1 MRLDKFLKAS
11 RLIKRRTV
19 AKEVADAGRISVN
32 GRVAKAGTEVAVG
45 DTITIRYASR
55 TVEVRALLLTE
66 NPRKEA
72 AEEMYELISDSGREG
87 NLEANHF
94 E

>member
-45 DTITIRYASR
+45 DTITIRYAGR
-55 TVEVRALLLTE
+55 TVEVRTLVLTE

-72 AEEMYELISDSGREG
+72 AEEMYELISDSGRQG
-87 NLEANHF
+87 TAPTDDF

>member
-32 GRVAKAGTEVAVG
+32 GRVAKAGTEVAIG
-45 DTITIRYASR
+45 DLITIRYSGR
-55 TVEVRALLLTE
+55 TVEVRVLLLTE

-72 AEEMYELISDSGREG
+72 AEDMYELISDTGRESRSEEES
-87 NLEANHF
+87 L
-94 E
+94 

>member
-32 GRVAKAGTEVAVG
+32 GRVAKAGTEVSVG
-45 DTITIRYASR
+45 DVITLRFAKQ
-55 TVEVRALLLTE
+55 TVEVRVASLVE

-72 AEEMYELISDSGREG
+72 AQELYEVLSGGLDPAAEE
-87 NLEANHF
+87 N
-94 E
+94 

>member
-1 MRLDKFLKAS
+1 M
-11 RLIKRRTV
+11 

-45 DTITIRYASR
+45 DVLTIRYANR
-55 TVEVRALLLTE
+55 TLEVRALQLTE
-66 NPRKEA
+66 NPRKEVA
-72 AEEMYELISDSGREG
+72 DEMYELISSTGRDEDSDAGADSR
-87 NLEANHF
+87 F

>member
-1 MRLDKFLKAS
+1 M
-11 RLIKRRTV
+11 

-45 DTITIRYASR
+45 DTITIRYAGR
-55 TVEVRALLLTE
+55 TVEVRTLVLTE

-72 AEEMYELISDSGREG
+72 AEEMYELISDSGRQG
-87 NLEANHF
+87 TAPTDDF

>member
-1 MRLDKFLKAS
+1 M
-11 RLIKRRTV
+11 

-87 NLEANHF
+87 NIEANHF

>member
-1 MRLDKFLKAS
+1 LRLDKFLKAS

-45 DTITIRYASR
+45 DTITIRYAGR
-55 TVEVRALLLTE
+55 TVEVRTLVLTE

-72 AEEMYELISDSGREG
+72 AEEMYELISDSGRQG
-87 NLEANHF
+87 TAPTDDF